1 MDLIWFKNGEFMTR
15 DDTSFDL
22 EFSEPD
28 NQPRTAKISPFI
40 SDSTPSSHGL
50 VRREEIQEDNNYL
63 DEE

>member
-1 MDLIWFKNGEFMTR
+1 MTR